1 MEKKINSLVGQSV
14 RSVLKEANN
23 MELTKE
29 DIINVFAFEGQVFLI
44 YIK

>member
-23 MELTKE
+23 MGLTKE